1 MDEARVVNLPSY
13 DFSDQVVMVTG
24 AARGMGRSHVLH
36 FADNGAD
43 IVALDI
49 PEDDAL
55 ETKRASNEDLE
66 QTVSA
71 AGERGIDALPV
82 FADVTVE
89 SDVEGAVDAAIDEF
103 GRIDVL
109 VNNAG
114 VGDFGLLTELSESQW
129 DVVLNVNLKGVWL
142 CSKYVG
148 QHFIEEGRG
157 GNIVSTASTA
167 GVVGQYGMG
176 HYSASKH
183 GVIGLTKS
191 LALELAGYDVNVNCV
206 VPTGTD
212 TPGVAE
218 TSRVYGSE
226 YVERAQE
233 LSGPWN
239 ILDGG
244 KIDAAQVSQAFLWLA
259 SDAARYVTG
268 AALPVDA
275 GFTIK

>member
-1 MDEARVVNLPSY
+1 MNLPSY
-13 DFSDQVVMVTG
+13 DFSDQVVLVTG

-36 FADNGAD
+36 FADHGAD

-49 PEDDAL
+49 PEDDEL
-55 ETKRASNEDLE
+55 ETRRASNEDLDE
-66 QTVSA
+66 TIGQA
-71 AGERGIDALPV
+71 EERGIEALPV

-89 SDVEGAVDAAIDEF
+89 ADVERAVQEALDEF

-114 VGDFGLLTELSESQW
+114 VGDFGLLTELSEAQW
-129 DVVLNVNLKGVWL
+129 DVVMDVNLKGVWL
-142 CSKYVG
+142 CSKHVG
-148 QHFIEEGRG
+148 LHFIDHGAG
-157 GNIVSTASTA
+157 GKIISTSSTT
-167 GVVGQYGMG
+167 GFVGQYGMG

-191 LALELAGYDVNVNCV
+191 LAIELAEHGVNVNCV
-206 VPTGTD
+206 LPTGTD
-212 TPGVAE
+212 TPGVTE

-226 YVERAQE
+226 YVEKAQE

-239 ILDGG
+239 LLDDG
-244 KIDAAQVSQAFLWLA
+244 KIDPAQVSQAFLWLA
-259 SDAARYVTG
+259 SDASRYVTG